1 MSKLVRNSSIRGSR
15 PTLTRCH
22 TLSLIGCSGLALV
35 LPITCQAAGFTDDA
49 KATLNLRNAYINRNY
64 TNPAYPQGKA
74 EEWTQN
80 FILDARSGFTQGLS
94 LIHI

>member
-1 MSKLVRNSSIRGSR
+1 MSKLVRNSSARSSC
-15 PTLTRCH
+15 PDFTRRQ
-22 TLSLIGCSGLALV
+22 TLSLIGCSGLALA

-64 TNPAYPQGKA
+64 T
-74 EEWTQN
+74 
-80 FILDARSGFTQGLS
+80 LS